1 MKKELKNMSTL
12 PNGSW
17 QKVVSFPD
25 WKGEIDNSLAMNSM
39 IGFLGCHGQGTLR
52 LDVAPGVECFDL
64 YINTDAYDTASLGPG
79 AHCIDFAPSAVDGVN
94 TLQVTNIRPTTLTNA
109 VTVYIPYPVVLPG
122 SFAESGIRPEVL
134 RLVEDLIASDV
145 AHGFPSASLA
155 IIRYGRLVYENAWGR
170 LNAYYPDGTPNE
182 ESPAATPD
190 TMYDLASV
198 TKMLSANLALQKLA
212 TDGKLNVNARI
223 VDILGSA
230 FVEDAIEIHFAG
242 YEYPGLETVK
252 QWKAGLTVRDVLC
265 HQAGFP
271 ADPQYHNVCFDA
283 ARRTYDP
290 AAVNPLYSGS
300 DHSMETRETTFR
312 MLCKTPLMYRPG
324 TETVY
329 SDADYILLG
338 FIVEALTGKRLDE
351 YLRETFW
358 EPMGL
363 NRIAFN
369 PLENG
374 FTAND
379 CAATELNGNTRDG
392 RISFPGIR
400 KYTLQGQVHDE
411 KAWYAMG
418 GVSGHAG
425 LFACARDAAKLG
437 YLMLTGGWGEHRFF
451 SQTVIDLFTAPKSVD
466 MSNWGLGWWRQGE
479 DKRPWHF
486 GTQAPSIAIGHQG
499 WTGTL
504 LMIDPS
510 RQLVIAY
517 LTNKINSPVEK
528 QGGPIRFSGS
538 DYTASTL
545 GFVPQILSIGLDIE
559 KDVTRQLASLLAD
572 MVSES
577 KKLIPENAERNHPT
591 VRSTESKEAVLRK
604 WQG

>member
-1 MKKELKNMSTL
+1 MSML
-12 PNGSW
+12 PNATW
-17 QKVVSFPD
+17 QKTASFPD
-25 WKGEIDNSLAMNSM
+25 WKGEPDNSLAMNSM
-39 IGFLGCHGQGTLR
+39 LGFLGYHGQGALW
-52 LDVAPGVECFDL
+52 LDVAPEVEGFEL
-64 YINTDAYDTASLGPG
+64 YINTDAYDTTLLGPG
-79 AHCIDFAPSAVDGVN
+79 AHCVDFSASAVDGVN
-94 TLQVTNIRPTTLTNA
+94 TLQVTNIRPGNLRNA

-122 SFAESGIRPEVL
+122 AFAESGIRPEAM
-134 RLVEDLIASDV
+134 RLVEDVIASDV

-155 IIRYGRLVYENAWGR
+155 IIRNGRLVYENAWGR
-170 LNAYYPDGTPNE
+170 LNAYHPDGTANAD
-182 ESPAATPD
+182 SPATTPD

-198 TKMLSANLALQKLA
+198 TKMLSANLALQKLV
-212 TDGKLNVNARI
+212 TDGKLNVNARV
-223 VDILGSA
+223 VDILGPA
-230 FVEDAIEIHFAG
+230 FAEDIIEIHYAG
-242 YEYPGLETVK
+242 YDYPGLETVK

-271 ADPQYHNVCFDA
+271 ADPQYHNVCFDE

-300 DHSMETRETTFR
+300 DHSMATREATFR

-338 FIVEALTGKRLDE
+338 FIAEALTGKQLDE

-358 EPMGL
+358 RPMGL

-374 FTAND
+374 FTPQD

-425 LFACARDAAKLG
+425 MFACARDVAKLG
-437 YLMLTGGWGEHRFF
+437 HLMLTGGWGEHRFF
-451 SQTVIDLFTAPKSVD
+451 SQTVIDLFTAPKSAE

-486 GTQAPSIAIGHQG
+486 GTQAPSITIGHQG

-528 QGGPIRFSGS
+528 QNSPIRFSGNE
-538 DYTASTL
+538 YTASTL
-545 GFVPQILSIGLDIE
+545 GFVPQILSVGMDTE
-559 KDVTRQLASLLAD
+559 KDVTRQLTSLLGD
-572 MVSES
+572 MVRES
-577 KKLIPENAERNHPT
+577 KKLIPENAEPDHPAMLNAN
-591 VRSTESKEAVLRK
+591 SKEAVLKSWR
-604 WQG
+604 